1 MAPSPSGWYPN
12 PRNAAEELYW
22 DGSSW
27 LGPSRLRGAT
37 HPGAGLYDPDRD
49 TLPIVQGGQDA
60 PPRHSRPACALPIL
74 AVCGLVLAVVPLT
87 IALLAG
93 WLP

>member
-1 MAPSPSGWYPN
+1 MTPSPSGWYPN

-27 LGPSRLRGAT
+27 LGPSRLRAAT
-37 HPGAGLYDPDRD
+37 HSTIGSYDPDWD
-49 TLPIVQGGQDA
+49 TVPIPQRRQDA
-60 PPRHSRPACALPIL
+60 PPRHGRPACALLIL
-74 AVCGLVLAVVPLT
+74 AVCALALAVVPLT
-87 IALLAG
+87 IALVAG